1 MISRWQMEFVKKYAR
16 VDDDSDK
23 EFIDNDEVMLE
34 EQVSDREV
42 IDDSTELNYL

>member
-1 MISRWQMEFVKKYAR
+1 MEFVEKYAR

-34 EQVSDREV
+34 EQVSDYEV